1 MDPRVR
7 SNNDGTL
14 YLADWPEPSV
24 AKQKSHDLLYY
35 VALLVLLV
43 FILGSLAVTDYIASG
58 DLLTIIRV

>member
-24 AKQKSHDLLYY
+24 AKQKSHRLLYY
-35 VALLVLLV
+35 VALLVFLV
-43 FILGSLAVTDYIASG
+43 FIIGSLAVTD
-58 DLLTIIRV
+58 

>member
-1 MDPRVR
+1 MR

>member
-58 DLLTIIRV
+58 DL